1 MEIEKIVG
9 IVLGSSVFAALVT
22 ASFTRKSHEE
32 TVALKY
38 ITEERAKWREKIK
51 ETMITLNEA
60 VNSPQINGERLT
72 KTRKASTYL
81 KLSLNPDPKHK
92 LDSEILECIKKLCD
106 APNYERFSTLEEKVS
121 ILLKHDW
128 ERAKREAHAPISS
141 LLLSVFVIGLVWCI
155 FNFIINKTS
164 IYLIIQKVP
173 YVSGAY
179 SEIALSFALIAVA
192 ISLLVWCTKKIY
204 ELFLN
209 QKVIKLN
216 KALQRTSR

>member
-22 ASFTRKSHEE
+22 AFFTRKSHEE

-51 ETMITLNEA
+51 ETMTALNEA
-60 VNSPQINGERLT
+60 VNSPQLNGERLT

-92 LDSEILECIKKLCD
+92 LDNEILECIKKLCD
-106 APNYERFSTLEEKVS
+106 APSYERFSTLEEKVS

-128 ERAKREAHAPISS
+128 ERAKREAHAPI
-141 LLLSVFVIGLVWCI
+141 L
-155 FNFIINKTS
+155 
-164 IYLIIQKVP
+164 Y
-173 YVSGAY
+173 
-179 SEIALSFALIAVA
+179 
-192 ISLLVWCTKKIY
+192 
-204 ELFLN
+204 
-209 QKVIKLN
+209 
-216 KALQRTSR
+216 